1 MLLDSIRDSSI
12 FLNSGRFLTGFLL
25 LLLSSLRSKS
35 FPVIVSYSIPSFNLH
50 NLKCIKLIQSF
61 VTKINFSKLTYGITE
76 REENIEERVR
86 SINDVL

>member
-35 FPVIVSYSIPSFNLH
+35 FPVIVSYSIASFNLH
-50 NLKCIKLIQSF
+50 DLKCIKLIQSF
-61 VTKINFSKLTYGITE
+61 VIKINFSKLTYGITE